1 MGGVGAAD
9 ADVADA
15 AGVTNADEAGVTGVT
30 GVANDAE
37 ADATGEVS
45 ALDWALGCACIGLGI
60 SGAEGNAAFC
70 FGYPRVEDLG
80 DNVVTGVVL
89 ATGDTGDTGDA
100 GEALDLGVGVE
111 GLLSAKG
118 PEFAAKAFKSSL
130 LKSSQMKAMGERIL
144 SVRKVF
150 AHEFRET

>member
-1 MGGVGAAD
+1 MGRVGAAD
-9 ADVADA
+9 ADAADA
-15 AGVTNADEAGVTGVT
+15 AGVANADEAGVT

-37 ADATGEVS
+37 ADAATGEVS

-111 GLLSAKG
+111 GLLSDAKG

-130 LKSSQMKAMGERIL
+130 LKWKQRVKQFW
-144 SVRKVF
+144 V
-150 AHEFRET
+150 